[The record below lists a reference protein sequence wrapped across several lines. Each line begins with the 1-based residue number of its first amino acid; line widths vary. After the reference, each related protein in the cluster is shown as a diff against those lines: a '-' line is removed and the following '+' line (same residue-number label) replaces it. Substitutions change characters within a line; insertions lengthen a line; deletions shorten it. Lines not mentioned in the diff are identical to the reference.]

1 MVRPWSTFGTVMDL
15 AKTAKICDRTKTAQK
30 TRGRTWMYNIPI
42 LFLSCS
48 NSYSL

>member
-30 TRGRTWMYNIPI
+30 LVDVPAKVVFRDIGPI
-42 LFLSCS
+42 IQS
-48 NSYSL
+48 N